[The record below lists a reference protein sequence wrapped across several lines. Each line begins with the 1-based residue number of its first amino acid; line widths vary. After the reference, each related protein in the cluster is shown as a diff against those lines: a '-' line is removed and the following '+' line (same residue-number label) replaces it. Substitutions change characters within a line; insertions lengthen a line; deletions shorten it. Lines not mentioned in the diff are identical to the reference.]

1 MHVRYAIAAAL
12 LAGFTG
18 LAVHQATLA
27 DEAPGTRGE
36 RETTAAVQG
45 LSAKEIIT
53 ALEGQGYTD
62 FREIEREGPSYE
74 VKARNRDGR
83 FVEVYVSAET
93 GQVVRSED
101 EREERD

>member
-1 MHVRYAIAAAL
+1 MHVRYVIAVAL

-18 LAVHQATLA
+18 LTVHQAALA
-27 DEAPGTRGE
+27 QDMPATRGE
-36 RETTAAVQG
+36 GATTAAGKG

-62 FREIEREGPSYE
+62 FREIEREGSSYE

-93 GQVVRSED
+93 GQVVRGED
-101 EREERD
+101 EEGHD

>member
-27 DEAPGTRGE
+27 EEAPAV
-36 RETTAAVQG
+36 REEGATTAAGTG

-62 FREIEREGPSYE
+62 FREIEREGSSYE
-74 VKARNRDGR
+74 VKARDRDGR

-93 GQVVRSED
+93 GQVVRGED
-101 EREERD
+101 EEERD